1 MKEND
6 NALKSVDEALTA
18 ALQDLDIEELLP
30 VELNVDAMGHPEN
43 LASTKWCCCCIS
55 TLPT

>member
-6 NALKSVDEALTA
+6 IALQSVDQALTA

-30 VELNVDAMGHPEN
+30 VELNVDATGHPEN
-43 LASTKWCCCCIS
+43 LASSKWCCCCVS
-55 TLPT
+55 VLPT